1 MTMLILF
8 LVRLKLGV
16 KKNEYFR
23 FTNQS
28 SNATYCINDTGVWK
42 FWHYKDLQKKKP
54 SNVSLNWLL
63 NKECEI
69 VRVEH
74 GEQ

>member
-1 MTMLILF
+1 MTRLILF

-16 KKNEYFR
+16 KKDEYFR
-23 FTNQS
+23 FANQRK
-28 SNATYCINDTGVWK
+28 NATYCINDTGVWK
-42 FWHYKDLQKKKP
+42 FWYYKGLKKKP